1 MADFF
6 DNFSVFFSGDHV
18 YVSGKSFPLGQLSTD
33 ILNLDSSVL
42 TEIDRRV
49 NAFVPTVSVMLQ
61 EKADSAAALAQ
72 EKLNAVWDV
81 VCELPLYRDL
91 WMDKELMYEL
101 LPTMFSD
108 REKWEVVQ
116 DTTSDEHIM
125 FEKFMNG
132 LECFAELS
140 H

>member
-6 DNFSVFFSGDHV
+6 DNFSVFFSGGHV
-18 YVSGKSFPLGQLSTD
+18 YVSGKSFPLGQISTD

-49 NAFVPTVSVMLQ
+49 NEFMPAVSVMLQ
-61 EKADSAAALAQ
+61 EKTDSAAALAQ

-91 WMDKELMYEL
+91 RMDRELMYEL

-108 REKWEVVQ
+108 REKWEAVQ

-125 FEKFMNG
+125 FE
-132 LECFAELS
+132 
-140 H
+140 